1 MKINN
6 KGNGKAEIL
15 IYEDIG
21 EGWMGG
27 LSAKRFADDL
37 KALGKLT
44 EINVRINSPGGSV
57 FDGVAIYNTLRK
69 NGARIIVDIDG
80 LAASI
85 ASIIAMA
92 GHEINMASNAFM
104 MIHDPWGLFAG
115 NADELREQADLL
127 DKVRGTLVDT
137 YVGQAGE
144 EKRNDI
150 DEMMRAETWMT
161 ASEAE
166 EHGLIHSITDEMQMA
181 AHVDNSKFKYKHIPE
196 AMQNQS
202 DVVQIETKSTGAA
215 RSAIDYMKLNARIP
229 K

>member
-1 MKINN
+1 MKIIN
-6 KGNGKAEIL
+6 KGNKKAEIL

-21 EGWMGG
+21 DGWLGG

-37 KALGKLT
+37 KALGKLN
-44 EINVRINSPGGSV
+44 EINVRINSAGGSV

-92 GHEINMASNAFM
+92 GHEINMAANSFF
-104 MIHDPWGLFAG
+104 MIHDPWGVFAG

-137 YVGQAGE
+137 YVAQSNAE
-144 EKRNDI
+144 RETV
-150 DEMMRAETWMT
+150 EQMMTDETWMT
-161 ASEAE
+161 ADEAL
-166 EHGLIHSITDEMQMA
+166 EHGFVHSVTDEVQVA
-181 AHVDNSKFKYKHIPE
+181 AHHDLTKFKHPPQT
-196 AMQNQS
+196 MQAS
-202 DVVQIETKSTGAA
+202 ADVVNIETPENGTA
-215 RSAIDYMKLNARIP
+215 RSALDYMKVRTARLQ